1 MTTDGWSP
9 PFSLKEKLRHSLVP
23 AGVQLRWRV
32 ARALRRGEPELALIS
47 DLVDPDRVAIDI
59 GANSGVW
66 SWSLLRVA
74 RQVHAFEPNPKM
86 YSRLK
91 AALGGKVHLHT
102 VALSDTAGEAEFIV
116 PRTKR
121 GYSNQHGSLS
131 RLAAGGDHGVVKVQ
145 TRRLDDLEIRD
156 VGFIKVD
163 VEGFEC
169 AVLAGATETLK
180 RERPVLVVELEERH
194 TGRPIADLIGEV
206 ESYGYD
212 GSAWFNGRLTPWREI
227 DLQKFHTEAVET
239 PKYVFNFVF
248 RPRAD

>member
-9 PFSLKEKLRHSLVP
+9 PFSLKEKLRHSLIP
-23 AGVQLRWRV
+23 ASLQLRWRV
-32 ARALRRGEPELALIS
+32 RRALRRGEPELALLPE
-47 DLVDPDRVAIDI
+47 LVDPHRVAIDV

-74 RQVHAFEPNPKM
+74 REVHAFEPNPKM
-86 YSRLK
+86 FSRLK
-91 AALGGKVHLHT
+91 AALGNQVHLHT

-116 PRTKR
+116 PLTKR

-131 RLAAGGDHGVVKVQ
+131 RMGADGAHGIVKVQ
-145 TRRLDDLEIRD
+145 TCRLDDLDIRD

-169 AVLAGATETLK
+169 AVLAGAVETLK

-194 TGRPIADLIGEV
+194 TGRPIADLIREV
-206 ESYGYD
+206 ESYGYA
-212 GSAWFNGRLTPWREI
+212 GSAWFNGRLTPWQEI
-227 DLQKFHTEAVET
+227 DLDTFHTRAVET
-239 PKYVFNFVF
+239 PRYVFNFVF
-248 RPRAD
+248 RPLAV